1 MLPTLHPTRPH
12 GDVGMLPL
20 QGLDAGL
27 LVDADDVDAPLGQL
41 SGPLVQVADR
51 LRLLAEDLGVKRVG
65 IEPVAAAMGLQV
77 GLSLRTAPH
86 SVGRCP

>member
-1 MLPTLHPTRPH
+1 
-12 GDVGMLPL
+12 MLPL

-41 SGPLVQVADR
+41 SGPLIQVADR
-51 LRLLAEDLGVKRVG
+51 LRLLAEGLGVKRVG

-86 SVGRCP
+86 SAGRCP